1 MSTPSWK
8 WLQRSNARELTA
20 RAESP
25 GAPSRPC
32 LPAVEALGD
41 RILLSAVA
49 PAAGSSDGPPPADQI
64 LIGLIKG
71 ELKLATSE
79 LAALQ
84 LVGGEDPQL
93 LHKVTEG
100 LLNISNVVSKVGEA
114 VIKGD
119 LTDHKENKAVELL
132 DSEFLKLDSAISG
145 LSGGAQEGLKAALDT
160 IKLNAG
166 QLVGALSNLKLDEL
180 SDKTRQTFLKIAD
193 VFGDVD
199 AGLLKIEESVLA
211 RKAGKGQQDFLVI
224 KLNDILVSSFK
235 KLDDARLK
243 EQLTGIVADT
253 EKILIGLLQ
262 PGETGGDVI
271 G

>member
-1 MSTPSWK
+1 
-8 WLQRSNARELTA
+8 
-20 RAESP
+20 
-25 GAPSRPC
+25 
-32 LPAVEALGD
+32 
-41 RILLSAVA
+41 
-49 PAAGSSDGPPPADQI
+49 
-64 LIGLIKG
+64 
-71 ELKLATSE
+71 
-79 LAALQ
+79 
-84 LVGGEDPQL
+84 
-93 LHKVTEG
+93 
-100 LLNISNVVSKVGEA
+100 
-114 VIKGD
+114 
-119 LTDHKENKAVELL
+119 LL